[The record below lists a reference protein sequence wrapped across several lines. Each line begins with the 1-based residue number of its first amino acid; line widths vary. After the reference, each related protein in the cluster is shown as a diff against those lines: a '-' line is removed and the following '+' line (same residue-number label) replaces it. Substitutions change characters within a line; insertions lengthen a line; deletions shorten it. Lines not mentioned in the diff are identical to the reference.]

1 MGGELNPWMRM
12 PGQSAF
18 TKGAAQILV
27 SVDGTFEWSRRSGKR
42 ISVYVATED
51 GATRS
56 NRVVIPA
63 R

>member
-1 MGGELNPWMRM
+1 MRRT
-12 PGQSAF
+12 PGQSGF
-18 TKGAAQILV
+18 TKLAAQILV
-27 SVDGTFEWSRRSGKR
+27 GADGTFEWGRKAAKR
-42 ISVYVATED
+42 DSVHVATED